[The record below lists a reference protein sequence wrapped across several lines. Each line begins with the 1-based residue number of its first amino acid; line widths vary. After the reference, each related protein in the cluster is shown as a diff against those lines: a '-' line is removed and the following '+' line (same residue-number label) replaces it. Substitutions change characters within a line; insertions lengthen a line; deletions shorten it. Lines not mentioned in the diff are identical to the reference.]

1 MQEDGPSAGFT
12 LMETL
17 IALVIFVAGYLLI
30 HQSVSLSWHGAMVA
44 HSEKEALRLA
54 RTRLAVAGV
63 ETRLEEGQQMGQTS
77 DGYRWTISVRRYN
90 QLAAADSGPAPL
102 AGYWVTIDVRWS
114 EGALR
119 RARSLQLTTVKLGSR
134 Q

>member
-12 LMETL
+12 LIETL
-17 IALVIFVAGYLLI
+17 VALVIFVAGYLLI

-44 HSEKEALRLA
+44 HSEMEALRLA
-54 RTRLAVAGV
+54 RTRLAIAGV
-63 ETRLEEGQQMGQTS
+63 ETRLDEGQHTGQTS
-77 DGYRWTISVRRYN
+77 DGYRWATSVRRYN
-90 QLAAADSGPAPL
+90 QPAADSGPLPL
-102 AGYWVTIDVRWS
+102 AGYWITIDVRWN

-119 RARSLQLTTVKLGSR
+119 KARSFQLTTVKLGSA